1 MDWVVGLFEPTTSA
15 MPLDKI
21 IHRCLESHSF
31 YTVITDVHSV
41 LEEEYIAP
49 LSMPN
54 NLKNVEINGRQLH
67 YIEQGGEAGQ
77 HPAIIFIH
85 GSLDDYRCWQFQMDY
100 FSKKYRTISYSRRFA
115 YPNKWI
121 GNVVK
126 DNTIEENAKDLA
138 ELIRKLDLAPAHLVG
153 ASYGAF
159 ITLYCASRNPKLAK
173 TMVLNEPPILP
184 FLARSFLKDDV
195 EFYKRYRTHVLSPT
209 EDAFKTGDFKKAAQI
224 FINRVMNIEN
234 FFEQLSEQDKQY
246 LMDNAKSLEGELES
260 AIPSS
265 FSFEDIKQITIIP
278 TLIVKGELSTKSFL
292 RIADI
297 LSDNMPNTEQILI
310 PNVSHDNVKFTNM
323 FSSKVME
330 FFERYNQLQ

>member
-1 MDWVVGLFEPTTSA
+1 
-15 MPLDKI
+15 
-21 IHRCLESHSF
+21 
-31 YTVITDVHSV
+31 
-41 LEEEYIAP
+41 
-49 LSMPN
+49 MPN
-54 NLKNVEINGRQLH
+54 NPKNIEINGRQLH
-67 YIEQGGEAGQ
+67 YVEQGGEDSEQ
-77 HPAIIFIH
+77 PVIIFVH
-85 GSLDDYRCWQFQMDY
+85 GSLDDYRCWQFQLDY
-100 FSKKYRTISYSRRFA
+100 FSKRYRTISYSRRFA

-121 GNVVK
+121 GNVAQ
-126 DNTIEENAKDLA
+126 DNTIEDNAKDLA
-138 ELIRKLDLAPAHLVG
+138 ELIRKLDVAPAHLVG

-159 ITLYCASRNPKLAK
+159 IALYCASKNPELVK

-184 FLARSFLKDDV
+184 FLARSPLKDDV
-195 EFYKRYRTHVLSPT
+195 ELFRRYRTHVLNPA

-224 FINRVMNIEN
+224 FINRVMSIEN

-265 FSFEDIKQITIIP
+265 FTIEDVKQITTIP
-278 TLIVKGELSTKSFL
+278 ALLVKGELSPKYFL

-297 LSDNMPNTEQILI
+297 LSDNMPNTEQIFI